1 MRGLMYFCANWGA
14 LECQLKDLARKWH
27 RMIRNDSDKFPY
39 WDKIEEYDE
48 CCRSCEN
55 RLLLS
60 TEAECVICQQGKLEV
75 LSNPRKNSNSF
86 RIYYYC
92 SICNTSYYSY
102 KKLNKKK

>member
-27 RMIRNDSDKFPY
+27 RVIRNDLVKLSWPHWSKM
-39 WDKIEEYDE
+39 EEYDK

-55 RLLLS
+55 SLLFS
-60 TEAECVICQQGKLEV
+60 TEAKCVICQQGKLEV
-75 LSNPRKNSNSF
+75 LSNPRKNNRSY

-92 SICNTSYYSY
+92 PVCNTSYYSY
-102 KKLNKKK
+102 KKLNK